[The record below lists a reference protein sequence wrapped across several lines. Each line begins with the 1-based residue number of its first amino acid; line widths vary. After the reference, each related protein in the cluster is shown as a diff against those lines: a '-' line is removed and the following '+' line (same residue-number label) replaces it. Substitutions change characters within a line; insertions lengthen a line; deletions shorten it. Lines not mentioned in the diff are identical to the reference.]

1 MTMKLK
7 HAVLL
12 SAVLI
17 TGCTVGPNYQEPQ
30 VIMPGEYAQAT
41 AAANEAATQPTTAA
55 TTTNTAATTQP
66 ALASV
71 TPATAW
77 WTTFND
83 PVLNRL
89 IEQAHQSNLDLRIA
103 ESRVREARAARGI
116 VTADYWPDVDVA
128 GRYSRS
134 RPSKTI
140 GNLGSFAVGEQDL
153 WQAGFD
159 AAWEIDVFG
168 RVRRGVQAADAD
180 ISAAIADRN
189 DVLLTLLGEVAR
201 NYVELRGFQRQ
212 VSIAQN
218 NSKSQQETLELT
230 RVRLNAG
237 LGTDLAVAQTEAQV
251 AATQSQIP
259 AFQNLAQQSIHRLSV
274 LLGKAPAAL
283 VAELDPIQ
291 PIPAPPP
298 EIPAGL
304 PSELLR
310 RRPDIRRAE
319 RQLAAATARIGVATA
334 DLFPSFTLTGSLG
347 VESNEFKELGN
358 NDSIFWSIG
367 PGVRFPIFNRG
378 RLRSQVAV
386 EQARTDQAIAQYEQA
401 VLRSLEEV
409 ENALVAYRKEFVRR
423 ESLARAV
430 SSSQRSVQLSQQLY
444 QRGLTDFLNV
454 LVAQRELYQ
463 NQDLLVQSESNVS
476 ANAVA
481 LFKALGGGWQVEQQR
496 VATRE

>member
-1 MTMKLK
+1 MKRMKSVIVLC
-7 HAVLL
+7 AVL
-12 SAVLI
+12 V
-17 TGCTVGPNYQEPQ
+17 TGCAVGPNYKEPQ
-30 VIMPGEYAQAT
+30 VQVPDQYGQPPAT
-41 AAANEAATQPTTAA
+41 QPATQPTTQPIAA
-55 TTTNTAATTQP
+55 
-66 ALASV
+66 
-71 TPATAW
+71 AW
-77 WTTFND
+77 WTNFND
-83 PVLNRL
+83 PTLNQL
-89 IEQAHQSNLDLRIA
+89 IDDARRSNLDLRTA
-103 ESRVREARAARGI
+103 EARVREARAARGI
-116 VTADYWPDVDVA
+116 ISADYWPDIDA
-128 GRYSRS
+128 TGSYSRS
-134 RPSKTI
+134 RASKTI
-140 GNLGSFAVGEQDL
+140 GNFGQFAAGEQDL

-180 ISAAIADRN
+180 IQAAVADRN
-189 DVLLTLLGEVAR
+189 DVLLSLLGEVAR

-212 VSIAQN
+212 VAIAEN
-218 NSKSQQETLELT
+218 NVKSQQETLELT

-237 LGTDLAVAQTEAQV
+237 LGTDLAVAQTEAIV

-259 AFQNLAQQSIHRLSV
+259 AFQTLAQQAIHRLSV
-274 LLGKAPAAL
+274 LTGKPPAAL
-283 VAELDPIQ
+283 VAELDPIK
-291 PIPAPPP
+291 PVPAPPP
-298 EIPAGL
+298 DIPAGV

-319 RQLAAATARIGVATA
+319 RQLAAATARVGVATA
-334 DLFPSFTLTGSLG
+334 DLFPRFTLTGSLG
-347 VESNEFKELGN
+347 VESNEFDNLGD

-378 RLRSQVAV
+378 RLKSAVAV
-386 EQARTDQAIAQYEQA
+386 ENARTEQALSQYEQT

-430 SSSQRSVQLSQQLY
+430 ASSQRSVQLSQQLY

-454 LVAQRELYQ
+454 LDAQRALYQ

-481 LFKALGGGWQVEQQR
+481 LFKALGGGWDVDQR
-496 VATRE
+496 VAARE